1 MVCAKLRAKWGGN
14 TTDRICRK
22 PLAPLLCRDEERV
35 IKLKIFSNIVTKL
48 TMMRGDKIVGVGV
61 GAVCFVALLF
71 LLPSSAQSI
80 AQPKD
85 GVWVEAEGVFIMGD
99 ASTIELAKRGS
110 LEAARRQAIEKALG
124 VFVSGQTMVRNFQ
137 LVEDLIHVISRG
149 RVVEEQVMEQGL
161 QSSGGQD
168 SAGIY
173 KTRLKAKVVRLTSE
187 HQPDFTVRSNLSRA
201 TYAHGEQAQIR
212 LHVTQDAYVYVFN
225 VTEDDHITML
235 IPNRFM
241 GEQFLPADREYVFP
255 PEALVAKGI
264 QLSTFVPTGKQRS
277 RERIKVIA
285 SRHPISALG
294 HQASEA
300 IFQEYRASDTSLL
313 INLARTLATLDPS
326 EWAEHTST
334 YEVVLK

>member
-1 MVCAKLRAKWGGN
+1 
-14 TTDRICRK
+14 
-22 PLAPLLCRDEERV
+22 
-35 IKLKIFSNIVTKL
+35 
-48 TMMRGDKIVGVGV
+48 MMRGHKNVGV
-61 GAVCFVALLF
+61 GAVCFLVLF
-71 LLPSSAQSI
+71 LLSSPEQSMG
-80 AQPKD
+80 QPKD
-85 GVWVEAEGVFIMGD
+85 GVWVEAEGVFVMGD

-149 RVVEEQVMEQGL
+149 RVVEEQVLAQGL
-161 QSSGGQD
+161 QSAGGQD
-168 SAGIY
+168 APGIY

-187 HQPDFTVRSNLSRA
+187 HQPEFAVRSSLSRV
-201 TYAHGEQAQIR
+201 TYVHGAQAQIR
-212 LHVTQDAYVYVFN
+212 VHVTQDAYLYVFN

-235 IPNRFM
+235 VPNRFM
-241 GEQFLPADREYVFP
+241 GEVFLPADREYVFP
-255 PEALVAKGI
+255 PDALVAKGI

-285 SRHPISALG
+285 SRHPVTTLA

-326 EWAEHTST
+326 EWAEHTSA
-334 YEVVLK
+334 YEVVLE

>member
-1 MVCAKLRAKWGGN
+1 MIREHKY
-14 TTDRICRK
+14 
-22 PLAPLLCRDEERV
+22 
-35 IKLKIFSNIVTKL
+35 
-48 TMMRGDKIVGVGV
+48 VGV
-61 GAVCFVALLF
+61 GAVCFVVLF
-71 LLPSSAQSI
+71 LLSSPEQSI
-80 AQPKD
+80 GQPKD
-85 GVWVEAEGVFIMGD
+85 GVWVEAEGVFVMGD

-149 RVVEEQVMEQGL
+149 RVVEEQVLAQGL
-161 QSSGGQD
+161 QSAGGQD
-168 SAGIY
+168 APGIY

-187 HQPDFTVRSNLSRA
+187 HQPEFVVRSSLSRV
-201 TYAHGEQAQIR
+201 TYAHGAQAQIR
-212 LHVTQDAYVYVFN
+212 VHVTQDAYLYVFN

-235 IPNRFM
+235 VPNRFM
-241 GEQFLPADREYVFP
+241 GEVFLPADREYVFP
-255 PEALVAKGI
+255 PDALVAKGI

-285 SRHPISALG
+285 SRHPVTTLA
-294 HQASEA
+294 HQTSEA

-326 EWAEHTST
+326 EWAEHTSA
-334 YEVVLK
+334 YEVVLE

>member
-1 MVCAKLRAKWGGN
+1 MGLPTTKHEEDLFIPLCCRSHDLDSKPKLFSTIVMTLSLTRG
-14 TTDRICRK
+14 RK
-22 PLAPLLCRDEERV
+22 NL
-35 IKLKIFSNIVTKL
+35 
-48 TMMRGDKIVGVGV
+48 GVGV
-61 GAVCFVALLF
+61 VCVLATFMLF
-71 LLPSSAQSI
+71 MPVQSI
-80 AQPKD
+80 GQQKD

-99 ASTIELAKRGS
+99 ASTIEVAKRGS

-149 RVVEEQVMEQGL
+149 KVVEEQILAQGL
-161 QSSGGQD
+161 QSSGGQG
-168 SAGIY
+168 SPGIY

-187 HQPDFTVRSNLSRA
+187 HEPDFAVRSSLSRV

-212 LHVTQDAYVYVFN
+212 LHVTQDAYLYVFN

-235 IPNRFM
+235 VPNRFM
-241 GEQFLPADREYVFP
+241 GELFLPADREYVFP

-264 QLSTFVPTGKQRS
+264 QLTTFVPTGKQQS

-285 SRHPISALG
+285 SRHPVTALE

-313 INLARTLATLDPS
+313 INLAKTLASLEPS

-334 YEVVLK
+334 YEVIRK